1 MMKTEIAAA
10 DYPVNMRTALGRTLN
25 LLAAFAWRGA
35 LALVLLAAWLVSG
48 GAFYTPGSDFGY
60 WLGVAGGSLM
70 LVLLVYP
77 LRKRY
82 RALDILGPLR
92 HWFRFHLVAG
102 IAGPSIILFH
112 STFHVGSFNAAIALA
127 SMLLVV
133 ASGIVG
139 RYLYRKIHNGLYGSR
154 ASAAELQASLSRQMA
169 AVAPQL
175 ARLPDVALQIER
187 YSALVSHEPAG
198 RWAAAAHFLSLG
210 WRRRLAGRRVRAAI
224 ERYRHADDHAL
235 GYAPVSALAETIE
248 DALAAVQRC
257 AQLST
262 YERLFRLWHVIH
274 IPFLCLLAITA
285 VVHVVA
291 VHAY

>member
-1 MMKTEIAAA
+1 MMKIETATA
-10 DYPVNMRTALGRTLN
+10 DYPVNLRAALGRTVN
-25 LLAAFAWRGA
+25 LIAAFAWRAA

-70 LVLLVYP
+70 LVLLIYP

-82 RALDILGPLR
+82 RALDVLGPLR

-102 IAGPSIILFH
+102 ITGPSIILFH
-112 STFHVGSFNAAIALA
+112 STFHVGSFNAAIALT

-154 ASAAELQASLSRQMA
+154 ASAAELQASLNQQMA
-169 AVAPQL
+169 ALAPLL
-175 ARLPDVALQIER
+175 ARLPDVAKQVER
-187 YSALVSHEPAG
+187 YSALVSHMPAG
-198 RWAAAAHFLSLG
+198 RWAAAAHFVSLG
-210 WRRRLAGRRVRAAI
+210 WRRILAGRRVRSAI
-224 ERYRHADDHAL
+224 DGYRHCDAHVLGHAQV
-235 GYAPVSALAETIE
+235 GALVETLE
-248 DALAAVQRC
+248 DALAAVQRS

-274 IPFLCLLAITA
+274 IPFLCLLALTA